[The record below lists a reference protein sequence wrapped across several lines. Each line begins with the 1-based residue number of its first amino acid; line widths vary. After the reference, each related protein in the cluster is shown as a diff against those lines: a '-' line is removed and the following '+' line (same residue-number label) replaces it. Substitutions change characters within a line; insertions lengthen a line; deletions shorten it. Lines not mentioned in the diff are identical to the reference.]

1 MKKLA
6 EEVYHLEMKHS
17 EKEKEWQNE
26 KQILLNNLNIERE
39 KYRLLTTRIFD
50 AVKDS
55 NSIAQ
60 TQLLALSDQPEN
72 AVHEELEQVNLAPF
86 NDVF

>member
-1 MKKLA
+1 MGKLTKA
-6 EEVYHLEMKHS
+6 VYQLEMKHS
-17 EKEKEWQNE
+17 EKEAEWKKE
-26 KQILLNNLNIERE
+26 KQVLLNNLNVERE
-39 KYRLLTTRIFD
+39 KYRLLMTRIFD

-72 AVHEELEQVNLAPF
+72 VDELEQVNFAPF

>member
-1 MKKLA
+1 MEKLA
-6 EEVYHLEMKHS
+6 KAVYHLEMKHS
-17 EKEKEWQNE
+17 EKEAEWKKE
-26 KQILLNNLNIERE
+26 KKILLNNLNIERE

-72 AVHEELEQVNLAPF
+72 VDHDELEQVNLHLMM
-86 NDVF
+86 